1 MIQKGGV
8 YLGYKLGCVI
18 MAAGNATRFG
28 GNKLL
33 ATVGGKPM
41 IEWAL
46 EAVPE
51 SRFSSISVVTQ
62 YPLIAELAQLFDFSV
77 LENNH
82 PDWGISHTISLGLS
96 SMTDCDAV
104 LFQVADQPMLQC
116 ESIETLLD
124 AYEEYPQCI
133 LCLSH
138 NGKRGNPC
146 LFPQSFYPE
155 LLALEGDQGGNAVI
169 QNHPE
174 AIRLIECCSQ
184 DLYDVDVR
192 SDLAQFN

>member
-1 MIQKGGV
+1 MEC
-8 YLGYKLGCVI
+8 KLGCVV

-51 SRFSSISVVTQ
+51 PRFSSIAVVTQ
-62 YPLIAELAQLFDFSV
+62 YPLIAELAEAFDFPV
-77 LENNH
+77 LQNDH

-104 LFQVADQPMLQC
+104 LFQVADQPMLRRN
-116 ESIETLLD
+116 SIESLLD
-124 AYEEYPQCI
+124 TYDEFPNSI
-133 LCLSH
+133 ICLSH

-155 LLALEGDQGGNAVI
+155 LLSLKGDQGGNAVI
-169 QNHPE
+169 HSHPE
-174 AIRLIECCSQ
+174 AVRLVESCSQ
-184 DLYDVDVR
+184 DLLDVDVR
-192 SDLAQFN
+192 SDLDQFI